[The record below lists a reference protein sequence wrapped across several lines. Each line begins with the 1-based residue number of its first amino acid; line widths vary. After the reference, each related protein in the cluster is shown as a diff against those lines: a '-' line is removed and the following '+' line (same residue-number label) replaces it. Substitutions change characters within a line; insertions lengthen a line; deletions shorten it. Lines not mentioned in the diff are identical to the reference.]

1 MLLNICVIKML
12 LENFVPDCVSSNV
25 RECIFKIFL
34 GGGMPPDTPSRHKLV
49 SHTTIILLPFCPP
62 HLKAS
67 ESRLLSIVALS
78 VLLYQLWSAKER
90 FTVKNCKW
98 TPPYQIHTPL
108 SRCVPI
114 SARFHVILCPDPSL
128 TVVCYERFTHKTSF
142 TIVFLHMAILC
153 KYHHSTKLY
162 QKISRVCCS
171 LYFYECAARVIMP
184 TATNE

>member
-12 LENFVPDCVSSNV
+12 LENFVPDCVSSNL

-34 GGGMPPDTPSRHKLV
+34 GGGGEMPPDTPSRHKLV

-62 HLKAS
+62 PPSISKPVS
-67 ESRLLSIVALS
+67 QGCFLLWLTTQPLS

-90 FTVKNCKW
+90 FTVKNLKW

-162 QKISRVCCS
+162 QKIS
-171 LYFYECAARVIMP
+171 
-184 TATNE
+184 